1 MSESLAITGPDGLVP
16 YSPAWLNSLSE
27 ADRQSIPVRNFSRS
41 LHDDGCAHVAWLL
54 WSVQEK
60 DRATVLEYRQGSMF
74 LRGAIRRTTSALPRQ
89 IARQGRTPKPASAA
103 PSHHSNAPIDTESQ
117 AFLSKKVAH
126 L

>member
-1 MSESLAITGPDGLVP
+1 LDEVGADLARDAALRLFRAVERVAAFGLDLGLVTGF
-16 YSPAWLNSLSE
+16 SE
-27 ADRQSIPVRNFSRS
+27 V
-41 LHDDGCAHVAWLL
+41 
-54 WSVQEK
+54 
-60 DRATVLEYRQGSMF
+60 